1 MKITDKQIR
10 QIIKEELRKLSNE
23 SIDAG
28 DMAQKFYPAASPK
41 DEAYDNWKSA
51 VLRYMSDNVQYD
63 AEQRF
68 EAAEAAEEAAYAA
81 LDSLPKG
88 PEVELSFED
97 EQAAEEIGNFL
108 DQLYASGVLN

>member
-10 QIIKEELRKLSNE
+10 QIIKEELHKLSNE

-41 DEAYDNWKSA
+41 DEAYGNWKSA
-51 VLRYMSDNVQYD
+51 VLRYMSDDVQYD

-81 LDSLPKG
+81 LDSGLSKEDAD
-88 PEVELSFED
+88 EVGD
-97 EQAAEEIGNFL
+97 FL
-108 DQLYASGVLN
+108 DNLYASGDLN